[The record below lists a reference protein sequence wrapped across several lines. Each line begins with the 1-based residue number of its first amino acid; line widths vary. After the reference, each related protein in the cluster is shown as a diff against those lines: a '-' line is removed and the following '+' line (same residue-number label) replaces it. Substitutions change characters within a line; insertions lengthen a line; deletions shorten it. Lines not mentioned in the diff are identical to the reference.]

1 VHHVSTAR
9 GCAFISSSS
18 LGRVRVVAMAAT
30 ARPKNPSG
38 RLASARG
45 NDRIGSVVSDTK
57 RYQLERD
64 MQTVKAVIWQEDD
77 SWVGYLQDYPDYWTQ
92 GDSLDDL
99 KEHLKDVYADLSA
112 GLIPSA
118 RRVEDLIIS

>member
-1 VHHVSTAR
+1 
-9 GCAFISSSS
+9 
-18 LGRVRVVAMAAT
+18 
-30 ARPKNPSG
+30 
-38 RLASARG
+38 
-45 NDRIGSVVSDTK
+45 
-57 RYQLERD
+57 